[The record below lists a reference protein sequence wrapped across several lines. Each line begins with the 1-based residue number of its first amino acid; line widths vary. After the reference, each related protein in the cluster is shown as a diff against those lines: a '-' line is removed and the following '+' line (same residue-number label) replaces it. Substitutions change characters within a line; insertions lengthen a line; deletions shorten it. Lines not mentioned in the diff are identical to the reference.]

1 MSKYHIALSF
11 AGEDRDYVDRVAT
24 HLRES
29 GVEVF
34 YDKFEETKLWG
45 KDLYSYLTDIYQN
58 RALYTVMFV
67 SEAYK
72 EKLWTNHERKSA
84 QARAFTESQ
93 EYILPAMFDEN
104 VEIPGLLKTT
114 GYISLRGLSPEE
126 FGDKIIDKLKDSGVS
141 LQVEEKFNYSNSAK
155 ADIDFPLSEHPT
167 ISAILKDLKS
177 SNWYTQN
184 PAIHKIFK
192 LDLYALSADELF
204 VLGRNI
210 YQTACGGENRAN
222 EILDNL
228 RKEMAAVPQIAAE
241 HLINGMFYEVY
252 FDSKGEFRGRN
263 LKSRCLDELLE
274 IQSVEKYSESI
285 KFIKRVLQPYKD
297 QLPVVPNSNPE
308 ILVVELDLQKKDPP
322 TIEAIIVKGQ
332 DLLIDAEEDEDEDS
346 FSNMWKLSFR
356 EFTLRTL
363 KATLSRE
370 WHVPKQ
376 QIELRPE
383 SSDTIKYVLPKDKT
397 IGYPNP

>member
-24 HLRES
+24 HLREN

-45 KDLYSYLTDIYQN
+45 KDLYTYLTDIYQN

-93 EYILPAMFDEN
+93 EYILPAMFDES

-114 GYISLRGLSPEE
+114 GYISLRSLSPEE
-126 FGDKIIDKLKDSGVS
+126 LGDKIINKLKDSGVT
-141 LQVEEKFNYSNSAK
+141 LKVEENFNYSNTAK
-155 ADIDFPLSEHPT
+155 ADIDFPLVEYPAISE
-167 ISAILKDLKS
+167 IIVDLKS

-184 PAIHKIFK
+184 PAINKIFK
-192 LDLYALSADELF
+192 LDLDALSDDELF

-210 YQTACGGENRAN
+210 YQTACGGEKKAN
-222 EILDNL
+222 DILDNL
-228 RKEMAAVPQIAAE
+228 RREMAALRQIAAE

-252 FDSKGEFRGRN
+252 FDSKGEFRGRS

-285 KFIKRVLQPYKD
+285 SFIKRVLQPYKD
-297 QLPVVPNSNPE
+297 QLPVIPNSNPE
-308 ILVVELDLQKKDPP
+308 ILVVDLDLQKKDPP
-322 TIEAIIVKGQ
+322 TIEAILVKGQ
-332 DLLIDAEEDEDEDS
+332 DLLIDAEEDS

-356 EFTLRTL
+356 EFSLETL
-363 KATLSRE
+363 KETLSRE
-370 WHVPKQ
+370 WHVPEK

-383 SSDTIKYVLPKDKT
+383 SSDTIKYAVPKGKT
-397 IGYPNP
+397 IGYPSPE

>member
-11 AGEDRDYVDRVAT
+11 AGEDRDYVDRVAN

-29 GVEVF
+29 AVEVF

-45 KDLYSYLTDIYQN
+45 KDLYTYLTDIYQN
-58 RALYTVMFV
+58 RALFTVMFV

-93 EYILPAMFDEN
+93 EYILPAMFDEK

-114 GYISLRGLSPEE
+114 GYISLRDLEPEA
-126 FGDKIIDKLKDSGVS
+126 FGDKIIQKLKDSGVL
-141 LQVEEKFNYSNSAK
+141 LQVEEKFSYSNFAK
-155 ADIDFPLSEHPT
+155 ADIDFPLADYPSVFQIIT
-167 ISAILKDLKS
+167 DLKS

-184 PAIHKIFK
+184 PAINKIFQ
-192 LDLYALSADELF
+192 LDLNNLTDDELF

-210 YQTACGGENRAN
+210 YQTACGGENKAN
-222 EILDNL
+222 DILDNL
-228 RKEMAAVPQIAAE
+228 RREMATIPQVAAE
-241 HLINGMFYEVY
+241 HLLNGMFYEVY
-252 FDSKGEFRGRN
+252 FDSKGEFRGRY

-274 IQSVEKYSESI
+274 IQTVEKYYDSI

-297 QLPVVPNSNPE
+297 QLPIIPDTNPQ
-308 ILVVELDLQKKDPP
+308 ILTVELDLQKKDPP
-322 TIEAIIVKGQ
+322 SIEAIVVKGRE
-332 DLLIDAEEDEDEDS
+332 LLIEAEEDEDS
-346 FSNMWKLSFR
+346 FNNMWKLSFR
-356 EFTLRTL
+356 EFSLDTFKETI
-363 KATLSRE
+363 SRE
-370 WHVPKQ
+370 WHVPEK

-383 SSDTIKYVLPKDKT
+383 NGEAIKYSLPKGKT
-397 IGYPNP
+397 IGYPDSE

>member
-24 HLRES
+24 HLREN
-29 GVEVF
+29 GVDVF

-45 KDLYSYLTDIYQN
+45 KDLYTYLTDIYQN

-84 QARAFTESQ
+84 QARASSESQ
-93 EYILPAMFDEN
+93 EYILPAMFDES

-114 GYISLRGLSPEE
+114 GYISLRSISPEE
-126 FGDKIIDKLKDSGVS
+126 FGDKIIEKLKDSGVV
-141 LQVEEKFNYSNSAK
+141 LKVEEKFSYSSSAK
-155 ADIDFPLSEHPT
+155 ADIDFPLAEHPT
-167 ISAILKDLKS
+167 ISPIIIDLKS

-184 PAIHKIFK
+184 PAINKIFQ
-192 LDLYALSADELF
+192 LDLSALSDDVLF

-228 RKEMAAVPQIAAE
+228 RREMASIPQIAAE

-263 LKSRCLDELLE
+263 LKSRCLDELLA
-274 IQSVEKYSESI
+274 IQSVEKYSDSI
-285 KFIKRVLQPYKD
+285 KFIKRTLQPYKD
-297 QLPVVPNSNPE
+297 QLPVIPNSTPE
-308 ILVVELDLQKKDPP
+308 ILVVELSLQKKDPP
-322 TIEAIIVKGQ
+322 TIESILVKGQ
-332 DLLIDAEEDEDEDS
+332 DLLIDAEEEKDS

-356 EFTLRTL
+356 EFSLKTL
-363 KATLSRE
+363 KKTLSKE
-370 WHVPKQ
+370 WHVPESQ
-376 QIELRPE
+376 LELLPK
-383 SSDTIKYVLPKDKT
+383 SGDTIKYALPEGKS
-397 IGYPNP
+397 IGYPSAE